1 VKQFI
6 NEDYRI
12 LASNIKKQNP
22 DNSLVNNMKASAE
35 ASQDMMKGILIGTFA
50 MNVVMTGAMT
60 YMTGMIRSLQLILH
74 LPIFSV
80 VIPGNVAMMFSLMV
94 PVVMYD
100 ILDSSYTS
108 ELLLTFD
115 WDGQEEESSSIRSQ
129 VRDLGYGSHNS
140 ILNLGSVL
148 VFVCFYFIEVI
159 FYWCIKIYWLI
170 TRKLNDFR
178 RKLVY
183 KLFFKE
189 IFGLMLEAYLEFI
202 IAGWLNV
209 QDPLDTTNGEVAA
222 YYVAIAGLVFVLIVM
237 PGAFAYALTFPPKQ
251 FMSRKFTKKF
261 GAFYEDIAIKIDQKG
276 KLYFYMLFMARRII
290 YVTLAFSNDIQIY
303 HIIFLQYLNIA
314 MIIYQESF
322 RPLETRIKNRIETF
336 NEVIISLA
344 SMHLF
349 FFTDWLPDPDY

>member
-1 VKQFI
+1 MKQLI

-108 ELLLTFD
+108 EFFLTFD

-148 VFVCFYFIEVI
+148 VFVCF
-159 FYWCIKIYWLI
+159 
-170 TRKLNDFR
+170 
-178 RKLVY
+178 
-183 KLFFKE
+183 
-189 IFGLMLEAYLEFI
+189 
-202 IAGWLNV
+202 
-209 QDPLDTTNGEVAA
+209 
-222 YYVAIAGLVFVLIVM
+222 
-237 PGAFAYALTFPPKQ
+237 
-251 FMSRKFTKKF
+251 
-261 GAFYEDIAIKIDQKG
+261 
-276 KLYFYMLFMARRII
+276 
-290 YVTLAFSNDIQIY
+290 
-303 HIIFLQYLNIA
+303 
-314 MIIYQESF
+314 
-322 RPLETRIKNRIETF
+322 
-336 NEVIISLA
+336 
-344 SMHLF
+344 
-349 FFTDWLPDPDY
+349 